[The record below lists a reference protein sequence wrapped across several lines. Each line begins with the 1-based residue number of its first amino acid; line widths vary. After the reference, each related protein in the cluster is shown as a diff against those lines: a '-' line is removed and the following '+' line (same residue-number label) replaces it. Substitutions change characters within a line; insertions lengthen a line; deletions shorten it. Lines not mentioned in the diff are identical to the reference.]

1 MPGRSIRLL
10 PALALALVVAQ
21 PLHAQDPA
29 ADTARQEAI
38 GRAQQAA
45 ATDDCAG
52 VLGALD
58 PLVPGLAKGDQRTLI
73 QRMRLICLGREG
85 RFDELAEVQ
94 RELTVAMPRDGTVQA
109 FGVIIA
115 LGQERFADA
124 ADQLATLAASSP
136 SSLNILTGAA
146 VREISMRLQQSH
158 SVAARNRM
166 MIALARADWEPSDTP
181 ELRTGFAEGAISAL
195 LDEDQPDEAMGL
207 LERIEQPELLS
218 SMLVDRH
225 YAPIWRAVESRLGPA
240 GGLSIDNFAREKL
253 KTYADMPTSS
263 RALRD
268 AANAMLLL
276 GRYPDLVDM
285 TDDVPVKEGMSR
297 DEVQIVMMRARSLA
311 VLRRTAEADRL
322 LAQFMALDPAK
333 SPEIV
338 TALITYPEFLDE
350 TGQSAKALD
359 AARAVRDRGAGV
371 INSFGMRWVDRTE
384 ICALS
389 ALGRTT
395 EAGAAIDRLKPQFNE
410 NQAALIESLLC
421 AKRDG
426 EASDFALKAF
436 ADKDAGTELIYQFQ
450 PEGSVWGAGPSRLRD
465 LWTAFLARPAIKAA
479 FEKRGRIL
487 PRTYWPGGK
496 PREIPRRPATGE
508 NLT

>member
-1 MPGRSIRLL
+1 MMGRSVRLL
-10 PALALALVVAQ
+10 PALALALAVAY
-21 PLHAQDPA
+21 PIRAQNLP

-45 ATDDCAG
+45 AADDCAG

-58 PLVPGLAKGDQRTLI
+58 PLVPGLAQGDQRTLI
-73 QRMRLICLGREG
+73 QRLRLICLGREG
-85 RFDELAEVQ
+85 RFEELAEVQ
-94 RELTVAMPRDGTVQA
+94 HELTVAMPRDGTVRA

-115 LGQERFADA
+115 LGEERFADA

-146 VREISMRLQQSH
+146 VREISTRLQQSNALA
-158 SVAARNRM
+158 VRNRM
-166 MIALARADWEPSDTP
+166 MIALARADWEPSDIP

-195 LDEDQPDEAMGL
+195 LDEGQPDEAEGL

-240 GGLSIDNFAREKL
+240 GGLSVDNFARDKL
-253 KTYADMPTSS
+253 GTYVDMPTSDT
-263 RALRD
+263 ALRD

-276 GRYPDLVDM
+276 GRYPDLIDM
-285 TDDVPVKEGMSR
+285 TDDVAVREGMSR
-297 DEVQIVMMRARSLA
+297 DEVQTVLMRARALA
-311 VLRRTAEADRL
+311 VLGRTAEADRV
-322 LAQFMALDPAK
+322 LAPFMTLDPAR

-350 TGQSAKALD
+350 TGQSARALET
-359 AARAVRDRGAGV
+359 ARAVRDRGASV
-371 INSFGMRWVDRTE
+371 INGFGMRWVDRTE

-389 ALGRTT
+389 ALGRTA
-395 EAGAAIDRLKPQFNE
+395 EAGAAIDRLKPRFGE
-410 NQAALIESLLC
+410 NHAALIESLLC
-421 AKRDG
+421 AKRDA
-426 EASDFALKAF
+426 EASEFALKAF

-450 PEGSVWGAGPSRLRD
+450 PEGSIWGAGPSRLRD

-487 PRTYWPGGK
+487 PRAYWPGAK
-496 PREIPRRPATGE
+496 PREIPRRPAAGE